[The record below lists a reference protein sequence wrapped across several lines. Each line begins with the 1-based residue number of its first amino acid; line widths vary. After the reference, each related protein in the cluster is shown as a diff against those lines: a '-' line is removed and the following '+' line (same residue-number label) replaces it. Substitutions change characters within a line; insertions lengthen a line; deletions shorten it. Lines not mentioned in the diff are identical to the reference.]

1 MKKTGT
7 IVQWCFAGLF
17 LLTALATGSAVSI
30 ILGVIAA
37 LLMAPIKPIRD
48 GMEKI
53 KVKGIV
59 AVVLSVVLFFVAI
72 GASPVTENIDTTGP
86 PSTTESTSGDFETA
100 PEEKTSSETNDST
113 EPTKETVTEAPT
125 QATTED
131 KNSGSGE
138 AVGSGKAEAVTPSK
152 MPAYSGNPYTVV
164 NNNQPNFSVAE
175 LTVTAYEKYSPLD
188 SLGRCGVALAS
199 CGTDIMPAPGEKRG
213 SISEVKPSG
222 WVQAK
227 YKGVSGGY
235 LWNRC
240 HLLGWQLSAENANN
254 RNLITGTRY
263 MNVEG
268 MLPFENMVADYI
280 RETDNHVAYRVT
292 PIYDGN
298 NLVASGV
305 QLEAYSIEDDGEGIC
320 FNVYCYNVQPGINID
335 YATGKSWQGSGTTDT
350 GSASGSDKTNESKPQ
365 KPTEQE
371 TQASS
376 SQTSSTYVLNTNS
389 KKFHYPDCSSA
400 KKISSKNRAESN
412 KSRDTLIAEGYSPC
426 GNCDP

>member
-17 LLTALATGSAVSI
+17 ALAALGTGSAISI
-30 ILGVIAA
+30 ILGLIAA
-37 LLMAPIKPIRD
+37 VLMAPIKPIRD
-48 GMEKI
+48 GMKKI
-53 KVKGIV
+53 KIKSAV
-59 AVVLSVVLFFVAI
+59 AVALSVVLLFVAV
-72 GASPVTENIDTTGP
+72 GTSPVADSIDTTGP
-86 PSTTESTSGDFETA
+86 PTTTESGVGDSDAVSQTETTPDTSESVETTDETA
-100 PEEKTSSETNDST
+100 
-113 EPTKETVTEAPT
+113 TEAPT

-131 KNSGSGE
+131 KNTGSGE
-138 AVGSGKAEAVTPSK
+138 GVGSGKAEAVTPSK
-152 MPAYSGNPYTVV
+152 VPAYAGKPYVAI
-164 NNNQPNFSVAE
+164 NNNQPNFSAAE
-175 LTVTAYEKYSPLD
+175 LTETAYEKYSPLD
-188 SLGRCGVALAS
+188 GLGRCGVALAS

-305 QLEAYSIEDDGEGIC
+305 QLEAYSIEDDGDGIC

-335 YATGKSWQGSGTTDT
+335 YATGKSWEGNSSANT
-350 GSASGSDKTNESKPQ
+350 GHSSGSDKTNETKPP
-365 KPTEQE
+365 KTTEQE
-371 TQASS
+371 TQSNSAE
-376 SQTSSTYVLNTNS
+376 TSSTYVLNTNS
-389 KKFHYPDCSSA
+389 KKFHYPDCGSVKKMSA
-400 KKISSKNRAESN
+400 KNKAESN
-412 KSRDTLIAEGYSPC
+412 KSRDTLIAEGYEPC
-426 GNCDP
+426 KNCNP